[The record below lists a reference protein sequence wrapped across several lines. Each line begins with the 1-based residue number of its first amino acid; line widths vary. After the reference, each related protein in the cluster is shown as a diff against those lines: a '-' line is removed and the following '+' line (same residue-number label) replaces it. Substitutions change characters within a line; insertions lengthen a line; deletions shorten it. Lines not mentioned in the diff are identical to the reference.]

1 MTKRRALIYTGYG
14 LGGLLALALIGLA
27 VLWGIQA
34 GQVLPNTTVAG
45 TDVSGMNEDE
55 LRDAIDPL
63 AEARRTDPVSFTFQ
77 DRTIDVAPED
87 FGYTIDADATAAA
100 ALARG
105 RQGLPGDIAERIRS
119 LRTVLDI
126 ALAEDYDPAE
136 VTAWVDDLA
145 DDLDREITPG
155 SVTID
160 PDSLEVEVVMPTGF
174 VEVRRSETTEALI
187 DAMLAPG
194 PDELEL
200 PADTEP
206 QLVPDADV
214 EAVAAQVERAI
225 AGSLTMS
232 SGDETL
238 ELSPTDVATIIDVV
252 ERPTSTGATL
262 ELVVTADAL
271 ASVVSEED
279 AARFEQQ
286 ARNARYLVDRA
297 PPVTFDTQGSTAF
310 EPVSADVEVEPGRN
324 GTRFDPELA
333 ADQITELLR
342 AGDRGG
348 DLRLEKIEADFS
360 TQRAEELRPTHLLG
374 TFTTYHPSGQDR
386 VVNIQKLADEVDH
399 VVTLPGERF
408 SINETSGRRTCER
421 GYKPAGTIVRGE
433 LTDTC
438 GGGTSQF
445 GTTTYNAAF
454 FAGVQID
461 QWKAHSWYFS
471 RYPMGREATLN
482 YPELDVKF
490 TNNTDG
496 AIIVKTSY
504 TPGSITVS
512 LYGQPIASRVSASH
526 GSPTNR
532 TEPDEERRT
541 TNELFEGQERVVQA
555 GFGGFTVQVVRTI
568 EKLEGDTVTET
579 IRTVY
584 VPQDRIVEV
593 GTRARSEPEPEP
605 DDDDEEEEEDDDE
618 EDGDED

>member
-1 MTKRRALIYTGYG
+1 MTKRRALIYSGYAI
-14 LGGLLALALIGLA
+14 GGLLALALIGLA

-45 TDVSGMNEDE
+45 TDVSGMAAGE
-55 LRDAIDPL
+55 LRETITPL
-63 AEARRTDPVSFTFQ
+63 ADTRRTDPVAFTFE
-77 DRTIDVAPED
+77 DRTIEVAPED
-87 FGYTIDADATAAA
+87 VGYTIDVDATTAAA
-100 ALARG
+100 LGRG
-105 RQGLPGDIAERIRS
+105 RQGLPGDVLERIRS
-119 LRTVLDI
+119 LRTTRDI
-126 ALAEDYDPAE
+126 SLIDDYDPAE

-145 DDLDREITPG
+145 ADLDREITSG
-155 SVTID
+155 SVTVD

-174 VEVRRSETTEALI
+174 VEVRRSETAEALI
-187 DAMLAPG
+187 DAMLSSG
-194 PDELEL
+194 SDELVL

-206 QLVPDADV
+206 QRVPDEDV
-214 EAVAAQVERAI
+214 QAVAAQVERAV
-225 AGSLTMS
+225 ADSLTLS
-232 SGDETL
+232 SGDEVL
-238 ELSPTDVATIIDVV
+238 ELAPRDLATIIEVI

-262 ELVVTADAL
+262 ELVVTAEAL
-271 ASVVSEED
+271 SDVVSEED
-279 AARFEQQ
+279 AARFEQES
-286 ARNARYLVDRA
+286 RDARYLVDRA
-297 PPVTFDTQGSTAF
+297 PPVTFDSQGSATF
-310 EPVSADVEVEPGRN
+310 EPVSADIEVEPGQD

-333 ADQITELLR
+333 AEQLTELLR

-348 DLRLEKIEADFS
+348 DLRLETIEADFS

-374 TFTTYHPSGQDR
+374 TFTTYHPSGQAR

-399 VVTLPGERF
+399 VVTLPGEQF

-421 GYKPAGTIVRGE
+421 GYRPAGTIVRGE

-454 FAGVQID
+454 FAGIQID

-482 YPELDVKF
+482 FPELDVKY

-496 AIIVKTSY
+496 AIIIKTTY

-512 LYGQPIASRVSASH
+512 LYGQPIASAVSASH

-532 TEPDEERRT
+532 TTPDEERRT
-541 TNELFEGQERVVQA
+541 TNELFEDQERVVQS
-555 GFGGFTVQVVRTI
+555 GFGGFTVRVVRTI
-568 EKLEGDTVTET
+568 EMLDGDTVTET

-593 GTRARSEPEPEP
+593 GTRSRPTPEPDPEPEDEGS
-605 DDDDEEEEEDDDE
+605 DDAGSDDADTEA
-618 EDGDED
+618 